1 MGRKVMDRLRSAWS
15 RLTAFVWALKRRVA
29 SVPATVWVPA
39 FAALIGALSA
49 FVAVWAIRL
58 YRRDTRPV
66 YDVD

>member
-1 MGRKVMDRLRSAWS
+1 MIESLRESVWSVWS
-15 RLTAFVWALKRRVA
+15 RLKATKTALRRRV
-29 SVPATVWVPA
+29 SSIPATIWVPA